1 MPLGTVG
8 WVLRRS
14 DLDPAYGRL
23 QLAGIGSGDV
33 FRQMF
38 TKVST

>member
-14 DLDPAYGRL
+14 DLDPADGRL